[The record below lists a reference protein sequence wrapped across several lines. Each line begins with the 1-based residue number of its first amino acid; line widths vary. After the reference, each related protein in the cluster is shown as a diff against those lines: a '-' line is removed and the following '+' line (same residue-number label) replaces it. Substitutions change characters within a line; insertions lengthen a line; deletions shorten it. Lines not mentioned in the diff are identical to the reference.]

1 MERNVTL
8 DYLRFILS
16 ILVITIH
23 VQPLFLPDTTIGWL
37 ISNGLAR
44 IAVPCFFIINGYFL
58 GDKILNWKATSKY
71 ITKLLIIYVVWVL
84 VYFYNSTG
92 WDLKMSIIIFSFG
105 YSHLWYIVAL
115 IAGTFLLFVANKI
128 IKNKNILLCICVLLF
143 LVGATL
149 QTIMDI
155 NSVIDLFKTRN
166 ALFVGLPF
174 IFLGNYIR
182 AQKSKIEKIGN
193 KTIFLLLIVSTILL
207 LLESYICFTN
217 NSGKDLYYAL
227 IAMCPL
233 LFIFTLKHS
242 KQAVNDGYIGLLAS
256 GIYFTHVLAMGIVY
270 NIFPHEEFKIY
281 ILPLIIFLSMIIS
294 VVVIQLNKRIKIFL

>member
-1 MERNVTL
+1 MERNITI
-8 DYLRFILS
+8 DYLRLFLS

-23 VQPLFLPDTTIGWL
+23 VQPLFHADTEIGWL

-58 GDKILNWKATSKY
+58 GDKILSWKSTSKY
-71 ITKLLIIYVVWVL
+71 ITKLLIIYAVWVL
-84 VYFYNSTG
+84 IYFYNSTG
-92 WDLKMSIIIFSFG
+92 WDLKMSVIIFSFG

-115 IAGTFLLFVANKI
+115 IVGTLLLFVANKI
-128 IKNKNILLCICVLLF
+128 IRNQNVLFVICILLF
-143 LVGATL
+143 LTGATL
-149 QTIMDI
+149 QSIMDI

-174 IFLGNYIR
+174 IFLGNYI
-182 AQKSKIEKIGN
+182 KTKKNDIEKIGN
-193 KTIFLLLIVSTILL
+193 KTVLSLLALSIAIL

-217 NSGKDLYYAL
+217 NSGKDLYYSL
-227 IAMCPL
+227 ITVCPL

-242 KQAVNDGYIGLLAS
+242 KHSINDGYIGLLAS
-256 GIYFTHVLAMGIVY
+256 GIYFTHILAMGIV
-270 NIFPHEEFKIY
+270 NSIFPHEELKIH
-281 ILPLIIFLSMIIS
+281 ILPLIVFLSMIIS